1 MIPSHACQ
9 IWSDADMLHMDTGGS
24 TISLPN
30 TPDGLARALQIINE
44 RSPAFKSKLNSPG
57 APSRWSLEREK
68 KMILAKSRSRK
79 GYSIEKQTAAQ
90 EILRKVGLI

>member
-9 IWSDADMLHMDTGGS
+9 IWSDADMLHLDTGGS
-24 TISLPN
+24 QIELPN
-30 TPDGLARALQIINE
+30 TEAGLRRALQIINDRE
-44 RSPAFKSKLNSPG
+44 HATNKLNSLG

-79 GYSIEKQTAAQ
+79 EYSIEKQTAAQ